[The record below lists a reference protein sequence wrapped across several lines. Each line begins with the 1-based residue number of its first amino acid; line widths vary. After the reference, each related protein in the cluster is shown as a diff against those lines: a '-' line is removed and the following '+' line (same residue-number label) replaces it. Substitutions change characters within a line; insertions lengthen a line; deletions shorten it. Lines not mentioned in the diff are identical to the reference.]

1 MDHENRIDLKAALSG
16 ITPSDARMFYA
27 WAVLGLSH
35 REIAEIEGRPR
46 RRITEEIAQ
55 IRYKLR
61 AALHNDAEA

>member
-1 MDHENRIDLKAALSG
+1 MDHASRIDLTEAMHS